1 MIVPFF
7 TLASLV
13 VLIPAFAMLDSV
25 GMIGAASAI
34 LAATLMVISIA
45 LPVASLARFAG
56 MLRPV
61 FILVLAVPALW
72 MLLQITP
79 MPADVLVNPIWASAS
94 AALNQRLS
102 DTITVDVGATL
113 LSLAHYCAVVAAA
126 LVTTA
131 IALDRQRA
139 MQILYILTAIMARAA
154 ARQIALAPAL
164 FDRQSLDGN
173 APAQFSVIA
182 VVGILLSCGTAIQ
195 AIDQLQR
202 TGRSRRS
209 RGWAI
214 FALSGAVLSL
224 FICASA
230 IAVHANPTV
239 VIAALLGAGMLFAVF
254 AIRQWLLGPWGAAGR
269 AAAAAIGV
277 FGVFAAIPVDTNV
290 DRAIAFSTQNHQ
302 RSSACYRT
310 LRRPDPVRERSLRSY
325 RSIRKL
331 ASGRI
336 RASDSGGGDHDRDGP
351 GILLLLD
358 HCRSVRR
365 LDAVQSIA
373 SPWPGR
379 RRLGR
384 GRGRVDVAADHGS
397 HERGILNLGASLL
410 AGVVCGLAFGQSLG
424 RAAGGVMSFK
434 PEQASE
440 ELDRPRRKG
449 PSAPALSFDSKWPRV
464 ALALFGLVLT
474 AQAA

>member
-1 MIVPFF
+1 MSWTGDSGGYQSGCKWCRMIVPFF

-34 LAATLMVISIA
+34 LAAALMVISIA
-45 LPVASLARFAG
+45 LPVASLARFAE

-61 FILVLAVPALW
+61 FILVLAAPALW

-139 MQILYILTAIMARAA
+139 MQILYILTAIMALAA
-154 ARQIALAPAL
+154 ARQIALALAL
-164 FDRQSLDGN
+164 FDRHSLDGN

-230 IAVHANPTV
+230 IAVRANPAV
-239 VIAALLGAGMLFAVF
+239 AIAALLGAGMLFAVF
-254 AIRQWLLGPWGAAGR
+254 AIRQWLLGPWGAAGL

-290 DRAIAFSTQNHQ
+290 DRAIAFSTQNQ
-302 RSSACYRT
+302 TAI
-310 LRRPDPVRERSLRSY
+310 ERMLSDV
-325 RSIRKL
+325 
-331 ASGRI
+331 APAGSGAGTFNALLPFYQEAGAAAHPRI
-336 RASDSGGGDHDRDGP
+336 R
-351 GILLLLD
+351 
-358 HCRSVRR
+358 
-365 LDAVQSIA
+365 Q
-373 SPWPGR
+373 R
-379 RRLGR
+379 RRR
-384 GRGRVDVAADHGS
+384 S
-397 HERGILNLGASLL
+397 
-410 AGVVCGLAFGQSLG
+410 
-424 RAAGGVMSFK
+424 
-434 PEQASE
+434 
-440 ELDRPRRKG
+440 
-449 PSAPALSFDSKWPRV
+449 
-464 ALALFGLVLT
+464 
-474 AQAA
+474 